1 MSNSPIIDVVPNS
14 LTLFFFHAR
23 NKTIFSRNSSSILF
37 EFCFEEISF
46 YTRLS
51 ITTLMSKNVIV
62 QTLLEILQWN
72 LALCLFAIYF

>member
-14 LTLFFFHAR
+14 LTLFFCHAR